1 MRKHRPRRRNRE
13 RATPAAAVGYWWR
26 IATGMEAAMVRLAMA
41 AAVLVGLASAE
52 GSAVAQGQG
61 AAYCLA
67 YRNALQQDARN
78 LEQISSLCRSGDI
91 LPIPDDMVAAIGKF
105 CDFTRN
111 VVHAGRTVFCTYG
124 ANRPT
129 R

>member
-1 MRKHRPRRRNRE
+1 
-13 RATPAAAVGYWWR
+13 
-26 IATGMEAAMVRLAMA
+26 MVRLAMA
-41 AAVLVGLASAE
+41 AVAVVGLAAAA
-52 GSAVAQGQG
+52 GAVAAQGQG
-61 AAYCLA
+61 SAYCLA

-78 LEQISSLCRSGDI
+78 LEQVSSLCRSGDI

-105 CDFTRN
+105 CDFTKN

-124 ANRPT
+124 ASRPT